1 MRWIDGAA
9 PRRGG
14 HEPQAPRVAGLAAGL
29 ALLELEAR
37 ALGHPLAALLL
48 AAAGE
53 DLREHPA
60 MADSSGS
67 GISAAGGP
75 PPG

>member
-1 MRWIDGAA
+1 MRWMNDTA
-9 PRRGG
+9 PLPQ
-14 HEPQAPRVAGLAAGL
+14 EPNGPESHGPEPRLAGLAACI

-37 ALGHPLAALLL
+37 ALGHPIAAMLL

-53 DLREHPA
+53 DLREHLTEHRL
-60 MADSSGS
+60 
-67 GISAAGGP
+67 SAAGCP

>member
-1 MRWIDGAA
+1 MRWMNDTA
-9 PRRGG
+9 PVQQEPQG
-14 HEPQAPRVAGLAAGL
+14 HEPRLAGLAACI

-37 ALGHPLAALLL
+37 ALGHPMAAMLL

-53 DLREHPA
+53 DLREH
-60 MADSSGS
+60 M
-67 GISAAGGP
+67 IERRLSAAGYP

>member
-1 MRWIDGAA
+1 MARRWMNDTA
-9 PRRGG
+9 PIPQ
-14 HEPQAPRVAGLAAGL
+14 EPNGPEQHLAGLAACI

-37 ALGHPLAALLL
+37 ALGHPIAAMLL

-53 DLREHPA
+53 DLREHLTEHRL
-60 MADSSGS
+60 
-67 GISAAGGP
+67 SAAGCP